1 LNRRKPE
8 IIATRIVGKGGIFT
22 KLLVHLGQ
30 LHIYIDG
37 SSKGN
42 PGPSG
47 IGVLVKDVKG
57 QSVATISEYIGTR
70 TNNVAEYLSLLV
82 GLQKAK
88 QLGAREV
95 KVFSDSQLLVLQ
107 LKGIFKVKNPY
118 LKKLY
123 DDLFYLI
130 QSFKRFEIESI
141 PREANREAD
150 SLATQAVQQY
160 LAGKREESNLEKEYG
175 LKIRLSEDAD
185 LHNQ

>member
-1 LNRRKPE
+1 MYQD
-8 IIATRIVGKGGIFT
+8 
-22 KLLVHLGQ
+22 Q

-42 PGPSG
+42 PGPAG
-47 IGVLVKDVKG
+47 IGVLIRDVRG
-57 QSVATISEYIGTR
+57 QSLAIISEYIGTR

-82 GLQKAK
+82 GLQKAR

-95 KVFSDSQLLVLQ
+95 RVFSDSQLLVLQ
-107 LKGIFKVKNPY
+107 LRGIFKVKNPR

-123 DDLFYLI
+123 QKLSYMI
-130 QSFKRFEIESI
+130 RSFKRFEIENI

-160 LAGKREESNLEKEYG
+160 LAGKREESNLEKDYG
-175 LKIRLSEDAD
+175 LKICLWGDTD